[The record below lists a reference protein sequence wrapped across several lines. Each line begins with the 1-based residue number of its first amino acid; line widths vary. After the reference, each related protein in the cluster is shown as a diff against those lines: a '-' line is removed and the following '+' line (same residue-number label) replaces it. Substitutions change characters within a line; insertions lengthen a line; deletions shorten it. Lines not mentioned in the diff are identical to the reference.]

1 MTAEQK
7 TTKQPKQL
15 DEADALV
22 KIKKLLNQLSPESRR
37 KVLAFL
43 AQE

>member
-1 MTAEQK
+1 MTKPNE

-15 DEADALV
+15 TEVEALARV
-22 KIKKLLNQLSPESRR
+22 TKVLNQLSPESRR

-43 AQE
+43 AE